1 MSPQRHFEGIAV
13 SGGVVTGKVF
23 RLDPRRLSAEP
34 RSIPDEKVAQE
45 IERFMKA
52 VEYSR
57 KRIQKIRKKAEQA
70 TDASHANIFDVHLMM
85 LDDPMF
91 YNETIEGIRREKMNA
106 EYMLSQTCAKPS
118 GRLKSL
124 QRKAT

>member
-57 KRIQKIRKKAEQA
+57 KRIQKIRKRAEQA
-70 TDASHANIFDVHLMM
+70 TDASHG
-85 LDDPMF
+85 DPA
-91 YNETIEGIRREKMNA
+91 RR
-106 EYMLSQTCAKPS
+106 
-118 GRLKSL
+118 GRLLSASGFHLAEDGAALASKPCGENI
-124 QRKAT
+124 